1 MRRSFWL
8 VAAALGALT
17 LFAAAQAFATAGNG
31 AASTYTARGPVS
43 QSVVIGVPKT
53 VTATKTVRIRVNGK
67 VVTKKVSFTYPT
79 VTPLMSCGQA
89 TACDTAYQ
97 QLTIAPGG
105 HTGWHTHPGP
115 TFVAVAQG
123 EGTLYHAMSGC
134 PSVKYATGAGFMQ
147 PPTEVHNMRN
157 EGSTPLVL
165 WAFYALPP
173 GPRTPQS
180 GSISP
185 SLRSVRTFP
194 SSAVS
199 SGSSGW
205 SSSRETQ
212 PAATAQ
218 ERTAVRFCAAL
229 SRGGRGSVRR
239 RAR

>member
-8 VAAALGALT
+8 LAAAVGALT
-17 LFAAAQAFATAGNG
+17 LFAAAEAFATAGNG
-31 AASTYTARGPVS
+31 AVSTYMANGPVS
-43 QSVVIGVPKT
+43 QAVVIGVPKT
-53 VTATKTVRIRVNGK
+53 VTATKTVRVRVKGK

-79 VTPLMSCGQA
+79 VTPLMTCGQA

-134 PSVKYATGAGFMQ
+134 MSVKYATGAGFMQ

-173 GPRTPQS
+173 GTSNAAIRIDQP
-180 GSISP
+180 
-185 SLRSVRTFP
+185 
-194 SSAVS
+194 
-199 SGSSGW
+199 
-205 SSSRETQ
+205 Q
-212 PAATAQ
+212 PA
-218 ERTAVRFCAAL
+218 ECPNIP
-229 SRGGRGSVRR
+229 
-239 RAR
+239 